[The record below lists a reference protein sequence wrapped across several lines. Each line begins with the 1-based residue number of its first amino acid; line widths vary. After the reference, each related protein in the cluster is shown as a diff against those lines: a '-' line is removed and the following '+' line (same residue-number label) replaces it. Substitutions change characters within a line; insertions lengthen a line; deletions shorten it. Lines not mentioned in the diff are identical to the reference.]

1 MDSPGSVNSWNGS
14 SAATAA
20 TAISLKSLENY
31 SLSRHA
37 TMGYA
42 PAVGLESI
50 MKAVIAGPSE
60 DYSTSVLVRR
70 LLVDEAFAYW
80 PRYAIAFALMGIA
93 AAATALT
100 AYLLGT
106 MTNEAYV
113 NHNFHGIVVIG
124 VIAIVIFAAKGFA
137 TYGAAVMLSW
147 IGNSIVANNQRRLF
161 DKLLQQNVGFF
172 ADRHSSE
179 FIARLTTGAAAVGQV
194 INLLITAIG
203 RDLMSLIG
211 LSIVMVVQ
219 DPVMSLIG
227 FVGAPPAFFFL
238 RKLIR
243 RVRNIA
249 RNQFTGGTQI
259 IETMQEALQGLRMVK
274 AFALEDEMRHRL
286 DKSVGNV
293 QHESNKMAR
302 VSNRA
307 SPLMEMLGGITVALA
322 TIYGGYRVI
331 ETGATP
337 GEFVSFLAA
346 FLLAY
351 EPAKRLARLNIDLNN
366 NLVGVRVLYEIIDSP
381 SGEPNDDNLPEL
393 KLTKARIEFAEVS
406 FSYRGD
412 TPVLRGM
419 SFVAEPGK
427 VTALVGPSG
436 GGKSTVLNLL
446 LRFYDV
452 DSGGILIDGQ
462 NIASV
467 SRRSLR
473 QQLAYVGQIV
483 HLFRGTIRENIALGK
498 LGAADSEV
506 IAAAKAAH
514 GHDFIT
520 SFPAGYDTPVGEHGL
535 QLSGG
540 QRQRIAIARALIKNC
555 PIILLDEATAALDS
569 ESEWHVQEALTE
581 LCKGRTT
588 LVIAHRLSTIM
599 HADCI
604 IVVENGTVVESGRH
618 DELLRRRGRYASFYR
633 LQLKEQSPPL
643 AERKAI
649 AASSG

>member
-1 MDSPGSVNSWNGS
+1 MK
-14 SAATAA
+14 AATPEA
-20 TAISLKSLENY
+20 SQE
-31 SLSRHA
+31 
-37 TMGYA
+37 
-42 PAVGLESI
+42 
-50 MKAVIAGPSE
+50 
-60 DYSTSVLVRR
+60 YSTYVLVRR
-70 LLVDEAFAYW
+70 LLLDEALPNW
-80 PRYAIAFALMGIA
+80 PRYAAAFALMGIA

-124 VIAIVIFAAKGFA
+124 VIAIFIFALKGFA
-137 TYGAAVMLSW
+137 AYGSAVMLSW
-147 IGNSIVANNQRRLF
+147 IGNSIIANNQRRLF
-161 DKLLQQNVGFF
+161 DRLLQQNIGFF

-179 FIARLTTGAAAVGQV
+179 FIARLTTGAAAVSQV
-194 INLLITAIG
+194 INLLITAVG

-211 LSIVMVVQ
+211 LTIVMIVQ
-219 DPVMSLIG
+219 DPIMALIG
-227 FVGAPPAFFFL
+227 FVMAPPALFFL

-249 RNQFTGGTQI
+249 RMQFTGGTRI

-286 DKSVGNV
+286 DKSVADV

-307 SPLMEMLGGITVALA
+307 SPLMEMLGGFAVALA

-337 GEFVSFLAA
+337 GAFVSFLAA

-351 EPAKRLARLNIDLNN
+351 EPAKRLARLNLDLNN
-366 NLVGVRVLYEIIDSP
+366 NLVGVRVLYEVIDSP
-381 SGEPNDDNLPEL
+381 SGEPNDDNLPPL
-393 KLTKARIEFAEVS
+393 KLTASRVEFSGVYFA
-406 FSYRGD
+406 YRED

-419 SFVAEPGK
+419 SFVAQPGK

-446 LRFYDV
+446 LRFYDADRGQV
-452 DSGGILIDGQ
+452 LIDGQ
-462 NIASV
+462 DIASV

-473 QQLAYVGQIV
+473 AHIAYVGQIV

-498 LGAADSEV
+498 VGASESEIV
-506 IAAAKAAH
+506 AAAKAAH
-514 GHDFIT
+514 AHDFIM

-540 QRQRIAIARALIKNC
+540 QRQRIAIARALIKDC

-569 ESEWHVQEALTE
+569 ESERHVQEALTE

-599 HADCI
+599 HADSI
-604 IVVENGTVVESGRH
+604 LVVENGTVVESGRH
-618 DELLRRRGRYASFYR
+618 EELFRKGGRYASFYR

-643 AERKAI
+643 AEPVPI
-649 AASSG
+649 AATSA